1 MYVVALTGGIGAG
14 KSEAAKTF
22 ANLGVPIV
30 DVDII
35 SRQLTAAG
43 QPIVQE
49 IAKSFGSAFVTEE
62 GALERTMMRE
72 KVFASDAERKK
83 LEAILHPA
91 IHAQAMRE
99 LFRNTTAPYQIL
111 AIPLFFETDRYS
123 GVVKRTLLIDCDE
136 LLQIE
141 RTAQRPGMSVEMV
154 QSIIAAQA
162 SRSFRRA
169 LANDIIENDG
179 TIESLVEK
187 VNEMHKKYM
196 QACIVS
202 E

>member
-35 SRQLTAAG
+35 SRQLTSAG

-49 IAKSFGSAFVTEE
+49 IAKVFGSTFITQD
-62 GALERTMMRE
+62 GALDRTMMRE
-72 KVFASDAERKK
+72 KVFASDTERKK

-99 LFRNTTAPYQIL
+99 LFSNTTAPYQIL

-136 LLQIE
+136 PLQIE
-141 RTAQRPGMSVEMV
+141 RTSQRPGMTVEMV